1 MKRFFVS
8 LSSLLLFWGGDLLA
22 QPLTTDTTRRI
33 PTTPL
38 AFLNF
43 TPDARSAAL
52 GDAGVALSPDAN
64 ASFWNPAKLPYT
76 DKDFGVSISYTPW
89 LRNLVDDMFLTYLT
103 GYKKVGKGQVVA
115 LSLNYFNN
123 GEIDLRNNRGI
134 NIGYFVAQELA
145 VAGTYSRQLSQNF
158 SMGLSLKYIYSNLA
172 GNAVVSGFSVR
183 PATTAAGDI
192 SAYYK
197 KEFANLETGSNL
209 TWSWGAMISNLG
221 GKVSYGSDDRF
232 FIPTNLKLGTGI
244 SYTADGRN
252 RFNFV
257 LDANKLMVP
266 TPPVWRYQ
274 GGQYVAVRGRDPR
287 ELPLMTGIFGSFA
300 DAPDGFSE
308 EVKEISISSGVEYWY
323 NDVFAAR
330 FGYFSESRMKGDR
343 KFFTVGFGAR
353 FQEKYALDFAY
364 LMPVRQGSPLAQT
377 LRLSLSMNLNNKSK
391 ASLDDLDE

>member
-8 LSSLLLFWGGDLLA
+8 LSLLLFWAGSLLA

-33 PTTPL
+33 PNTPL

-43 TPDARSAAL
+43 APDARSAAL

-64 ASFWNPAKLPYT
+64 ATFWNAAKLPYAE
-76 DKDFGVSISYTPW
+76 KDFGVSVSYTPW
-89 LRNLVDDMFLTYLT
+89 LRNLVDDMFLSYISA
-103 GYKKVGKGQVVA
+103 YKKVGKGQAVA
-115 LSLNYFNN
+115 FSINYFNN
-123 GEIDLRNNRGI
+123 GEIDLRNNQGM

-145 VAGTYSRQLSQNF
+145 AAGTYSRQLSQNF
-158 SMGLSLKYIYSNLA
+158 SMGLTLKYIYSNLA

-183 PATTAAGDI
+183 PAQTAAGDI

-197 KEFANLETGSNL
+197 KEFSNLETGSNL

-221 GKVSYGSDDRF
+221 GKVSYGSDDRY
-232 FIPTNLKLGTGI
+232 FIPTNLKIGTGI

-252 RFNFV
+252 RFNFL

-266 TPPVWRYQ
+266 TPPVWQYQ

-287 ELPLMTGIFGSFA
+287 ELPLMSGIFGSFA

-308 EVKEISISSGVEYWY
+308 ELKEISLSTGVEYWY
-323 NDVFAAR
+323 NNVFAAR
-330 FGYFSESRMKGDR
+330 FGYFGESRMKGDR
-343 KFFTVGFGAR
+343 KFFTAGFGLR
-353 FQEKYALDFAY
+353 FQEMYALDFAY

-377 LRLSLSMNLNNKSK
+377 LRLSLSLSMNKKGKSG
-391 ASLDDLDE
+391 LDEVDE